1 MVIPLCAALAVGFV
15 LIAVIF
21 AVAIPLVV
29 GLFDRYDLF

>member
-1 MVIPLCAALAVGFV
+1 MFSLFAAFAVGLV
-15 LIAVIF
+15 VTAVTF